1 MTTTAPTMPAAVFAD
16 IGKLELVERPV
27 PRLRRP
33 GDVLLD
39 VQSSGICGTDLH
51 ILSTPPGFEATPGT
65 VLGHEFVGV
74 VRETGADVTSLAPGD
89 RVVVAPNISCGQ
101 CSSCR
106 RGLRNHCEN
115 FTTHGVFID
124 GGLAPHVVVPASQC
138 FPIGHHVPNHIAAL
152 AEPLSTVVNGA
163 KLAHVFP
170 GETAVV
176 VGGGPIGQLY
186 TALLKLAGCQVI
198 TVEPTEERRQL
209 ATTMGAD
216 RVVDP
221 RQEDLALSVRDA
233 TAGLGADVVIDAV
246 GSQLPNALDVVRK
259 AGRIVLFGMNDQAR
273 AEIAQ
278 VRITRD
284 ELQLLGGFVGQ
295 DTLVFPP
302 AIRLLEQGRLNLEPL
317 VTHQIQL
324 KELPAAV
331 EELRAGRATKVEV
344 VRFD

>member
-101 CSSCR
+101 CSWCR
-106 RGLRNHCEN
+106 RGLRNHCES
-115 FTTHGVFID
+115 FTSHGVFID
-124 GGLAPHVVVPASQC
+124 GGLAPQVVVPATQC

-163 KLAHVFP
+163 KLAQVFQ
-170 GETAVV
+170 V
-176 VGGGPIGQLY
+176 
-186 TALLKLAGCQVI
+186 KLPQSSA
-198 TVEPTEERRQL
+198 
-209 ATTMGAD
+209 
-216 RVVDP
+216 
-221 RQEDLALSVRDA
+221 
-233 TAGLGADVVIDAV
+233 
-246 GSQLPNALDVVRK
+246 
-259 AGRIVLFGMNDQAR
+259 AGRSASSTRRCSNSLAAR
-273 AEIAQ
+273 
-278 VRITRD
+278 
-284 ELQLLGGFVGQ
+284 
-295 DTLVFPP
+295 
-302 AIRLLEQGRLNLEPL
+302 
-317 VTHQIQL
+317 
-324 KELPAAV
+324 
-331 EELRAGRATKVEV
+331 
-344 VRFD
+344 

>member
-1 MTTTAPTMPAAVFAD
+1 MITTAPTMPAAVFAD

-27 PRLRRP
+27 PRLQRP

-101 CSSCR
+101 CSWCR

-115 FTTHGVFID
+115 FTSHGVFID
-124 GGLAPHVVVPASQC
+124 GGLAPQVVVPATQC
-138 FPIGHHVPNHIAAL
+138 F
-152 AEPLSTVVNGA
+152 
-163 KLAHVFP
+163 
-170 GETAVV
+170 
-176 VGGGPIGQLY
+176 PIGQLY

-221 RQEDLALSVRDA
+221 RQEDLAVSVRDA

-259 AGRIVLFGMNDQAR
+259 AGRIVLCIYSGPSRSKAS
-273 AEIAQ
+273 
-278 VRITRD
+278 
-284 ELQLLGGFVGQ
+284 GGHRSSPVTNRPTGWSRRTM
-295 DTLVFPP
+295 TLWP
-302 AIRLLEQGRLNLEPL
+302 
-317 VTHQIQL
+317 
-324 KELPAAV
+324 
-331 EELRAGRATKVEV
+331 
-344 VRFD
+344 